1 MNRDV
6 AISGLGAVTAAGTTP
21 DELFDALLA
30 RKSFFTD
37 DFAGLAA
44 YAVPPPVAEV
54 LGTKGVRTLP
64 RDVRMFLCAA
74 LPAAD
79 GLDSV
84 ARDRIGV
91 VCATLDAGLGEYASV
106 FRATREEG
114 RVGANPALAPY
125 TGFNAVTAATTIR
138 LGARGPGLTLSSG
151 PAAGLEALIAGAGMV
166 ADGTADAVIAGGV
179 DVLTEMHPKTS
190 GPTTPGEAAAALTL
204 TPADQGSEFVI
215 AATAATTAVP
225 GDITGLRD
233 AAREAI
239 TRTGASAGAV
249 LANATG
255 DPAVDTALASA
266 IRDTLG
272 ASVPVAAVA
281 GTTGNARGADG
292 ALLALTAVLAL
303 ERDVVPPVATLTD
316 PTLAGL
322 PRPLGEPAVLCL
334 AAEPD
339 GRVFTVLLRGAAR

>member
-1 MNRDV
+1 MNREV

-30 RKSFFTD
+30 RESFFREGA
-37 DFAGLAA
+37 AGLAA
-44 YAVPPPVAEV
+44 YAAPPPVAEV

-74 LPAAD
+74 LPAAA

-138 LGARGPGLTLSSG
+138 LGAHGPGLTLSSG
-151 PAAGLEALIAGAGMV
+151 PAAGLEALITAAGMV
-166 ADGTADAVIAGGV
+166 GDGTADAVIAGGV
-179 DVLTEMHPKTS
+179 DVLTSDHPKTS
-190 GPTTPGEAAAALTL
+190 GPATPGEAAAALAL
-204 TPADQGSEFVI
+204 TPAGPDSDVVI
-215 AATAATTAVP
+215 AATASATAVP
-225 GDITGLRD
+225 GDTAALRS
-233 AAREAI
+233 AVKEAI
-239 TRTGASAGAV
+239 AKIGASAGAV
-249 LANATG
+249 IAAD
-255 DPAVDTALASA
+255 DPALSGA
-266 IRDTLG
+266 IEDTLG
-272 ASVPVAAVA
+272 ASVPVAAIA
-281 GTTGNARGADG
+281 GTTGSTRGADG

-303 ERDVVPPVATLTD
+303 RRRIVPPVA
-316 PTLAGL
+316 
-322 PRPLGEPAVLCL
+322 PLGEPSVLCL

-339 GRVFTVLLRGAAR
+339 GRVFAVLLRGAAR

>member
-1 MNRDV
+1 MNREV

-30 RKSFFTD
+30 RRSFYRD

-44 YAVPPPVAEV
+44 YSVPPPVAEV

-74 LPAAD
+74 LPAAA
-79 GLDSV
+79 GLETV

-138 LGARGPGLTLSSG
+138 LGALGPGLTLSSG
-151 PAAGLEALIAGAGMV
+151 PAAGLEALITGAGMV
-166 ADGTADAVIAGGV
+166 ADGTADAVLAGGV
-179 DVLTEMHPKTS
+179 DVLTGDHPKTS
-190 GPTTPGEAAAALTL
+190 GPMVPGEAAAALAL
-204 TPADQGSEFVI
+204 TPAGPDSDVVVAATG
-215 AATAATTAVP
+215 AATALP
-225 GDITGLRD
+225 GTDLRD
-233 AAREAI
+233 AVREAI
-239 TRTGASAGAV
+239 AQTGASAGAV
-249 LANATG
+249 LVTG
-255 DPAVDTALASA
+255 DPAVSDALGPVPVSA
-266 IRDTLG
+266 IT
-272 ASVPVAAVA
+272 
-281 GTTGNARGADG
+281 GTTGSARGADG
-292 ALLALTAVLAL
+292 ALLALTGVLAV
-303 ERDVVPPVATLTD
+303 RRGIA
-316 PTLAGL
+316 PTGS
-322 PRPLGEPAVLCL
+322 PLREPSVLCL

-339 GRVFTVLLRGAAR
+339 GRVFAVLLRGAR